1 MNGLNVRV
9 VEKEEKNKVKKDCV
23 LTSTDTKSFINESSP
38 FKLKKI
44 EITMQEIWQQTTPK
58 IHASKKKYK
67 RKNKHKDIN
76 E

>member
-9 VEKEEKNKVKKDCV
+9 VEKEEKNKGKKDCV
-23 LTSTDTKSFINESSP
+23 LTSNGTKSFVNESSP

-44 EITMQEIWQQTTPK
+44 EITMQEIWQQTIPK
-58 IHASKKKYK
+58 IHSSKKKYK
-67 RKNKHKDIN
+67 RKNKHQNIN

>member
-1 MNGLNVRV
+1 MNGLNVKV
-9 VEKEEKNKVKKDCV
+9 VEKEEKNKGKKHCV
-23 LTSTDTKSFINESSP
+23 LTSNDTKSFVNESSP

-67 RKNKHKDIN
+67 RKNKHQNIN

>member
-1 MNGLNVRV
+1 MNGLNAKV
-9 VEKEEKNKVKKDCV
+9 VEKEEKNKGKKDCV
-23 LTSTDTKSFINESSP
+23 LTSSDTKSFVNESSP

-58 IHASKKKYK
+58 IHSSKKKYK
-67 RKNKHKDIN
+67 RKKKHQNIN